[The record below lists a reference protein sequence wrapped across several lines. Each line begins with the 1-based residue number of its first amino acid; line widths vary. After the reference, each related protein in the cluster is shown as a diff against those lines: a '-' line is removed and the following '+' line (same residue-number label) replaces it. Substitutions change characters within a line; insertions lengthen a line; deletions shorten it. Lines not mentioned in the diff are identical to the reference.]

1 MPKLNFRAKATILLK
16 SVASQACRQGEGGG
30 GGGGGGYQLQTLQRF
45 YLKLHAFQ
53 Q

>member
-30 GGGGGGYQLQTLQRF
+30 GGGLPASDIAKVLS
-45 YLKLHAFQ
+45 
-53 Q
+53 

>member
-30 GGGGGGYQLQTLQRF
+30 GGGGYQLQTLQRF